1 VLTGGVTEVNMDA
14 GMATRRR
21 VVPRRLGFVAAI
33 LFALSFLALPVT
45 INAGRLEFDL
55 VFQTKCVFEDVL
67 FEGNAMFRYNAYQ
80 TNNPDQPVSLSV
92 RIHDPSGKEIFSI
105 QEQGA
110 GEKIFSSLEEG
121 RHKICFTAK
130 NYHTAQN
137 TRVHLEWEEGVDA
150 TDWDDVAK
158 RDHTDAVHTELTK
171 LLEAAH
177 TMHFELQHVRRKEE
191 ELRNVNEQ
199 TNSLVAFLSIGALVL
214 CVGLAVFQMWSLRR
228 FFKRKKVL

>member
-1 VLTGGVTEVNMDA
+1 MDA
-14 GMATRRR
+14 ASAMRRCGA
-21 VVPRRLGFVAAI
+21 PRRLGLVVTI

-45 INAGRLEFDL
+45 TIAGKVEFDL

-67 FEGNAMFRYNAYQ
+67 FEGNAVFRYNAYQ
-80 TNNPDQPVSLSV
+80 MNNPDQPVSLSV

-105 QEQGA
+105 VEQGA
-110 GEKIFSSLEEG
+110 GEKIFPSLEEG

-171 LLEAAH
+171 LLETAH

-191 ELRNVNEQ
+191 ELRNVNER
-199 TNSLVAFLSIGALVL
+199 TNSLVAYLSIGALLL
-214 CVGLAVFQMWSLRR
+214 CVGLAMFQVWSLRR

>member
-1 VLTGGVTEVNMDA
+1 MDA
-14 GMATRRR
+14 ASAICRCGARRG
-21 VVPRRLGFVAAI
+21 LDLLVAV

-45 INAGRLEFDL
+45 TIAGKLEFDL

-67 FEGNAMFRYNAYQ
+67 FEGNAIFRYKAYQ
-80 TNNPDQPVSLSV
+80 TNNPNEPVSLSV
-92 RIHDPSGKEIFSI
+92 RVHDPAGKEIFSV

-110 GEKIFSSLEEG
+110 GEKSFPSLDEG

-137 TRVHLEWEEGVDA
+137 TRIQLEWDEGLEA
-150 TDWDDVAK
+150 TNWDEVAK

-171 LLEAAH
+171 LLQTAH

-199 TNSLVAFLSIGALVL
+199 TNSLVALLSIGALVL
-214 CVGLAVFQMWSLRR
+214 CVGLAVFQVWSLRR